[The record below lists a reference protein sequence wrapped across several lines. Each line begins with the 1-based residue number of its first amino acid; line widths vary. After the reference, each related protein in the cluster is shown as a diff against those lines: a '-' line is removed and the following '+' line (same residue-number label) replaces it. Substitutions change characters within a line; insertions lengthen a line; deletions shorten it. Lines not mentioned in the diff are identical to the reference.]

1 MKHCIVTDFT
11 DPINVGSCRGS
22 TIPLELKVWPGWN
35 VIPALIATY
44 IWKSKSRNTF
54 SVPLKDD
61 KTYTLDT
68 IAGFFNEQLNI
79 SAAGYPVATLS
90 YKDGKVNFSVK
101 YNTQLFNLKI
111 SEDIK
116 KVLNIKCN
124 TSNSGEPV
132 DVDKIAFN
140 NTKNIFLS
148 LTKSILRYQS
158 CMC

>member
-1 MKHCIVTDFT
+1 M
-11 DPINVGSCRGS
+11 
-22 TIPLELKVWPGWN
+22 
-35 VIPALIATY
+35 
-44 IWKSKSRNTF
+44 
-54 SVPLKDD
+54 
-61 KTYTLDT
+61 DT

-79 SAAGYPVATLS
+79 SAAGDPVATLS

-158 CMC
+158 CMCWRTHFIRETHANSLLSQ